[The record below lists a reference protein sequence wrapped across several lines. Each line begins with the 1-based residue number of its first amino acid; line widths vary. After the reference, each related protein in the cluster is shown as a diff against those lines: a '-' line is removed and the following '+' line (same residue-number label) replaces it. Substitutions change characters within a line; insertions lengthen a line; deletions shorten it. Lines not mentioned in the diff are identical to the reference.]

1 MTMAEQTP
9 AKAPGEEIAPTTAP
23 DAYVLGRSVTE
34 TKRLAFQGDFQSE
47 FTRQLF
53 DAAGIGPGMRVL
65 DVGSGAGDVALLAAD
80 MVGPEGAV
88 VGIDVNPAILA
99 TARARV
105 EAAGRSNVTF
115 VEGDVGAAAPDGPF
129 DAVVGRLVLMYLRD
143 VEATLRSLARR
154 VRPGGVIAFQEFS
167 FGPESMAQFPPSPLW
182 QHVWGW
188 LRSTFLRA
196 GVDEWMG
203 YRLHQLYVSAGLPA
217 PRMQAASAVGGGPD
231 WGGYRY
237 AELTVRSMLP
247 RITAF
252 GIATA
257 EEVDVDTL
265 AVRLRDETLRHGG
278 VVKTPDLVG
287 AWTNV

>member
-1 MTMAEQTP
+1 MTMAEHM
-9 AKAPGEEIAPTTAP
+9 PTNDDDEKNLPSVAS
-23 DAYVLGRSVTE
+23 DAYVLGRTVAE
-34 TKRLAFQGDFQSE
+34 TRRLAFQGDFQSE

-65 DVGSGAGDVALLAAD
+65 DVGSGAGDVALLAAE

-88 VGIDVNPAILA
+88 VGIDVNPAVLA

-115 VEGDVGAAAPDGPF
+115 VDGDVGLAAPEGPF
-129 DAVVGRLVLMYLRD
+129 DAVVGRLVLMYLRAAA
-143 VEATLRSLARR
+143 ATLRSLARR

-182 QHVWGW
+182 QQVWGW
-188 LRSTFLRA
+188 LRATFLRA

-203 YRLHQLYVSAGLPA
+203 YRLHQLYLSAGLPA

-231 WGGYRY
+231 WGGYQY

-247 RITAF
+247 SMTAF
-252 GIATA
+252 GIAAA

-265 AVRLRDETLRHGG
+265 AARLRDETVRHGG